1 MRMHD
6 RKGSKLCGKVR
17 YGRKQAR
24 HGLGLGLEGCF
35 AWPLLLYIN
44 KKFVFNLIWF
54 CFTLQRRIPVPG
66 CEGIQ
71 LRATSF
77 STQISRT
84 DKHLPAIFCMME
96 LKIDHRCT
104 HLFCKLTTLS
114 LLNNNINYILS
125 FNLTS

>member
-44 KKFVFNLIWF
+44 KKFVFNRIMLFDSALPYKEEYQFLAARAFNYEPHHFLPKFQELISI
-54 CFTLQRRIPVPG
+54 CQPYS
-66 CEGIQ
+66 
-71 LRATSF
+71 A
-77 STQISRT
+77 
-84 DKHLPAIFCMME
+84 
-96 LKIDHRCT
+96 
-104 HLFCKLTTLS
+104 
-114 LLNNNINYILS
+114 
-125 FNLTS
+125 